1 METGKQL
8 LILAAAALLIGAC
21 SGKDPYT
28 YTGPVHVNPVDKP
41 DTAQAADTTAPG
53 PVVPPGPVD
62 VTLMEAFTEEFD
74 AKTSDLFVFQ
84 KLSARPDFRYYPGF
98 PSLSESGTK
107 ILLLRLDPKDAAG
120 EGAFA
125 GAAGYIENG
134 SLSVR
139 MRIPDIGSVQS
150 SVGSVASLSLYDP
163 DGAES
168 VAISLRLSEPTKVC
182 VKVGENES
190 SYVPEISGFKASSK
204 FYIYGF
210 DLALDKIS
218 VWIKTGVNAE
228 KQVLAEFTEKLPSTP
243 LRPALRFFTPSS
255 GKLPLYPYELEVD
268 WISYTSAE

>member
-8 LILAAAALLIGAC
+8 LIFAAAALLIGAC

-41 DTAQAADTTAPG
+41 DTAQAPDTTAPG
-53 PVVPPGPVD
+53 PVVPPPGPVD
-62 VTLMEAFTEEFD
+62 VTLMEAFTEDFD

-120 EGAFA
+120 EGSFA
-125 GAAGYIENG
+125 GAAGYIESG
-134 SLSVR
+134 SLSAR
-139 MRIPDIGSVQS
+139 MRIPDIASVQS
-150 SVGSVASLSLYDP
+150 SVGSCASLSLYDP

-168 VAISLRLSEPTKVC
+168 VALSLRLSEPTKVY
-182 VKVGENES
+182 VKVGKNES

-210 DLALDKIS
+210 DLAADKIS
-218 VWIKTGVNAE
+218 VWIKNGVNAD
-228 KQVLAEFTEKLPSTP
+228 KQILAEFTDNLPSTP
-243 LRPALRFFTPSS
+243 LRPALRFYTPSS
-255 GKLPLYPYELEVD
+255 GKLPLYPYEFEID
-268 WISYTSAE
+268 WISYTL